1 MNICPRCDSEFLD
14 HVSLCS
20 TCHEKLIKA
29 VDRSVLDPANNTLVS
44 KEDLLKEETVPLIEG
59 SLDQCRELEKILK
72 KAEIPALVFPAK
84 LGCDDNSATL
94 GSSCAV
100 KYLLLVRPNDVG
112 RCAQALDG
120 QFQAQVAREG
130 QGDFSREV
138 VDIGQSEITCPAC
151 NERGPLKNGECGF
164 CGLFLGE
171 QGP

>member
-29 VDRSVLDPANNTLVS
+29 VDRSPLDPANNNFIS
-44 KEDLLKEETVPLIEG
+44 KEDLLKEETVPFIEG
-59 SLDQCRELEKILK
+59 GLDQCREFEKILNR
-72 KAEIPALVFPAK
+72 AQIPAVVFPAK

-100 KYLLLVRPNDVG
+100 KYLLLVRPNDLA
-112 RCAQALDG
+112 RCAQAVDG
-120 QFQAQVAREG
+120 QFNDQVAREG
-130 QGDFSREV
+130 QGSFSREA
-138 VDIGQSEITCPAC
+138 VDISQSEITCPAC
-151 NERGPLKNGECGF
+151 NECGPLKNGECSF

-171 QGP
+171 QG